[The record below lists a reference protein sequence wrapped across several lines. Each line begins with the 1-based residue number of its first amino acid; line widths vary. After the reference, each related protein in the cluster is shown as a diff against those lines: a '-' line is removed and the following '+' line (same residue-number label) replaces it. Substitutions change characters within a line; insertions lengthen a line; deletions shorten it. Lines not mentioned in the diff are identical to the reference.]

1 MTSCEHV
8 DQKAE
13 MVQTI
18 LRKTLDNHAP
28 ERSKK
33 CTDRPKMQW
42 YTDNLMKLKIKKR
55 KDERYWRRKRTDSS
69 KARFHQ
75 ARNIYLNE
83 LQKAKSNH
91 YNDRIEEAGNDQG
104 KLFRIIKELGKGKT
118 TMPLPE
124 EQSSEKLSD
133 RFCDFFTNKIIQI
146 REQIS
151 TISTS
156 GYIWSFNNPTC
167 SMDTFRELTVVE
179 VEKIIKSFSN
189 ATCNLDAIPTKLLKQ
204 CTPVIT
210 PWITDIVNESLQTSI
225 FPSCWKQA
233 VVKPLIK
240 KAGLEPEFKNYR
252 PVSNLNMISKVLE
265 KCAIRQILDYV
276 ELNQLIPKYQ
286 SSYRRFHSTE
296 TSLIRY
302 VNDLLLNMENQKVTM
317 VVMLD
322 LSAAFDTVDHAIISD
337 ILEKDFGMLAPVRN
351 WILSYLSGREQFV
364 KINGENSKTNKLE
377 CGLPQGSCLGPVGW
391 LLYASKLFDI
401 VKPHKV
407 DASAYADDS
416 KLALSFTCRSVI
428 HQENAIREMENCIA
442 DVRAWMV
449 SSKLKIND
457 GKTELIL
464 FGSRQMLSKCNIT
477 SISVG
482 KDIVKVV
489 TSVRDLGVWL
499 DCNLNFNVH
508 VSKCAAKGYKQLYW
522 INQIRPSLSI
532 KSTNT
537 IVHAFV
543 TSSLD
548 YCNATLY
555 GMSKYNMNKMQRIQ
569 NCAARIVRRVN
580 KYDHITP
587 ILKDLHWLKFEQRII
602 FKFALQ
608 VFKCLN
614 NMAPTYLK
622 ELIQPKQVHR
632 QGLRSSE
639 CCNKLHVPRTNRKT
653 FADRAFSVA
662 GPRIWNSLPSHITCE
677 NVLDSFKRK
686 LKTFLFVQ
694 CYS

>member
-1 MTSCEHV
+1 
-8 DQKAE
+8 
-13 MVQTI
+13 MVG
-18 LRKTLDNHAP
+18 
-28 ERSKK
+28 
-33 CTDRPKMQW
+33 
-42 YTDNLMKLKIKKR
+42 LM
-55 KDERYWRRKRTDSS
+55 
-69 KARFHQ
+69 
-75 ARNIYLNE
+75 LNE
-83 LQKAKSNH
+83 AKSELEPVQNIQFLGLRLH
-91 YNDRIEEAGNDQG
+91 LDQG
-104 KLFRIIKELGKGKT
+104 RASLPISEAREII
-118 TMPLPE
+118 
-124 EQSSEKLSD
+124 
-133 RFCDFFTNKIIQI
+133 
-146 REQIS
+146 
-151 TISTS
+151 
-156 GYIWSFNNPTC
+156 
-167 SMDTFRELTVVE
+167 VVE

-508 VSKCAAKGYKQLYW
+508 VSKCAAKAYKQLYW

-548 YCNATLY
+548 
-555 GMSKYNMNKMQRIQ
+555 
-569 NCAARIVRRVN
+569 
-580 KYDHITP
+580 
-587 ILKDLHWLKFEQRII
+587 
-602 FKFALQ
+602 
-608 VFKCLN
+608 
-614 NMAPTYLK
+614 
-622 ELIQPKQVHR
+622 
-632 QGLRSSE
+632 
-639 CCNKLHVPRTNRKT
+639 
-653 FADRAFSVA
+653 
-662 GPRIWNSLPSHITCE
+662 
-677 NVLDSFKRK
+677 
-686 LKTFLFVQ
+686 
-694 CYS
+694 